1 MTTPTSPLATP
12 IAQRLVFDLVRGEV
26 RDHDRRYLLMRPDV
40 LMGMLQ
46 LLDDTARA
54 QALCAF
60 ADSTA
65 RHGKRSILAYLD
77 GLAGRG
83 AGDGN
88 ALLDLICETSPALGW
103 GRWDFERSGD
113 GLVLNVFNSPFAAGY
128 GSAVQPVCAPI
139 AGMFRTVAA
148 IVLGQ
153 PVRVQETACAAVHPH
168 ATCRFVAR
176 PALASNE
183 EGDLT

>member
-1 MTTPTSPLATP
+1 MTTQTSPLTTP

-46 LLDDTARA
+46 LLDDTTRS

-65 RHGKRSILAYLD
+65 QHGKRSILAYLD
-77 GLAGRG
+77 GLPGRG

-128 GSAVQPVCAPI
+128 GSAAQPVCAPI

-153 PVRVQETACAAVHPH
+153 PVRVQETACAAVDPH

-176 PALASNE
+176 PALESDE

>member
-1 MTTPTSPLATP
+1 
-12 IAQRLVFDLVRGEV
+12 
-26 RDHDRRYLLMRPDV
+26 
-40 LMGMLQ
+40 MLQ

-77 GLAGRG
+77 GLPGRG

-128 GSAVQPVCAPI
+128 GSAAQPVCAPI

-153 PVRVQETACAAVHPH
+153 PVRVQETVCAAVHPH